1 MTTRRLAS
9 HASVRPTRPWMDE
22 LADRVPGGRRNVT
35 IGLAVLGAIVATLI
49 VMGIVSARRVAEWA
63 PVNVVDS
70 RDPLQDLPIRL
81 AGADGSLRPAQTYDA
96 VLDLKGIDHLVVG
109 VDLDYL
115 PRQDT
120 QREVVIRAANG
131 KEKFRDNVPPS
142 YFTEGRFM
150 LRLFSRHFPSGDYTL
165 DIEAPGDVGEA
176 HVVASSWFQT
186 SR

>member
-1 MTTRRLAS
+1 
-9 HASVRPTRPWMDE
+9 MDE

-35 IGLAVLGAIVATLI
+35 IGLAVLGAVVAALI
-49 VMGIVSARRVAEWA
+49 VLEIVSVRRVAEWA
-63 PVNVVDS
+63 SVDVVDS

-81 AGADGSLRPAQTYDA
+81 AGSDGAVRPAQTYDA

-120 QREVVIRAANG
+120 EREVVIRG
-131 KEKFRDNVPPS
+131 TDGGEKFRDDVPVS

-150 LRLFSRHFPSGDYTL
+150 LRLFSRHFPPGDYTL
-165 DIEAPGDVGEA
+165 EIEALEGAAEK
-176 HVVASSWFQT
+176 HVVAASWFQV
-186 SR
+186 SN

>member
-1 MTTRRLAS
+1 
-9 HASVRPTRPWMDE
+9 MDE

-35 IGLAVLGAIVATLI
+35 IGLAVLGAVVAALI
-49 VMGIVSARRVAEWA
+49 VLEIVSVRRVAEWA
-63 PVNVVDS
+63 SVDVVDS

-81 AGADGSLRPAQTYDA
+81 AGSDGAVRPAQTYDA

-120 QREVVIRAANG
+120 EREVVIRG
-131 KEKFRDNVPPS
+131 TDGGEKFRDDVPAS

-165 DIEAPGDVGEA
+165 EIEALEGAGEK
-176 HVVASSWFQT
+176 HVVAASWFQV
-186 SR
+186 SN